1 MVVGYKVSKIE
12 EQLKYLVKVPS
23 IVLPNLVLG
32 ENAVPEL
39 VQERC
44 DAPTLAA
51 SLIPLLY
58 DTPARRGQVQ
68 AFEKLDRLMLLPD
81 GDTPSLRAARI
92 VLETLAMKTERTAD

>member
-1 MVVGYKVSKIE
+1 M
-12 EQLKYLVKVPS
+12 
-23 IVLPNLVLG
+23 LPNLVLG

-92 VLETLAMKTERTAD
+92 VLETLAMKTERTADGGSESETTKKGAGAPF